1 MGPAL
6 GIIAVSYSGC
16 DKVWTV
22 AGFTIGMTLMGTYV
36 SSLQVN
42 PLDLSPNYAGMLTA
56 IVGTIGSLFGIVA
69 PKIVDVMLP
78 NVCSTNIILR
88 EHGLKII
95 CLNLIHFTTYTHAH
109 TLPNDF

>member
-1 MGPAL
+1 MGV
-6 GIIAVSYSGC
+6 IAASYSGC
-16 DKVWTV
+16 DRVWTV
-22 AGFTIGMTLMGTYV
+22 AGFTIGMTFMGTYV

-78 NVCSTNIILR
+78 NVCPTNIVLR
-88 EHGLKII
+88 EHSIKISF
-95 CLNLIHFTTYTHAH
+95 LNLIHFTIYTHTH
-109 TLPNDF
+109 TLLVDF